1 MTTPTLSTEDNS
13 VIHSNSDENTQAS
26 NEEFDSL
33 PSLTVS
39 YGVDW
44 STSARP
50 SSHCWFPFTCNEAST
65 TQSCEYVSCTEQ
77 KLTDQSTILQCG
89 SCALTVHSHHWDD
102 LESLPP
108 CRPSFIDN
116 TKSKDSSS
124 KYDEHF
130 WSHVSVLSTP
140 CEHCERTSMGNTL
153 FGSGFNP
160 LLAASPSEFLD
171 QVTSIF
177 SSISENFSPKMSKSS
192 DGLVCLWCSRS
203 YHQSCWE
210 QLTDDDKKIQCDYG
224 IFR

>member
-1 MTTPTLSTEDNS
+1 MTTPTLSTENNS
-13 VIHSNSDENTQAS
+13 AIHSNPDDNTQAG
-26 NEEFDSL
+26 NEQFYSL
-33 PSLTVS
+33 PSFSDDIGQSTKVS

-44 STSARP
+44 NGSARP
-50 SSHCWFPFTCNEAST
+50 SSHCWFPLTCNDASA
-65 TQSCEYVSCTEQ
+65 TQ
-77 KLTDQSTILQCG
+77 TDQSNTLQCG
-89 SCALTVHSHHWDD
+89 SCGLTVHSHHWND

-116 TKSKDSSS
+116 TKSKDSPS

-153 FGSGFNP
+153 FGSGFHP

-192 DGLVCLWCSRS
+192 DSLVCLWCSRS